1 VSAIPQA
8 REVGIDH
15 LTMLDVSP
23 PELVNVAREA
33 GFDSVGL
40 RVAAT
45 APNEQPWPMTTSSSM
60 LEETIRRLDD
70 TGIRV
75 LDVEVVRLRPDT
87 RRGDYERVLE
97 VGAWLGAR
105 YLSVNSDDP
114 DIERASDTF
123 AAMTAAAR
131 HYGLRPVIEPITY
144 TQMSNLQEA
153 LYVAE
158 RSGGGG
164 ILLDA
169 LHFQRYGG
177 KLEDLR
183 SVDPQLLSY
192 IQLCDAPLASPTRLP
207 RPRKLPR
214 GQSTDGG
221 DLQLESR
228 AMRLLPGDGELP
240 RSEILAALP
249 TGIPV
254 SVEAPLMSLWETLAP
269 VELARRARQAVANL
283 IPSRIRAHPDR
294 WSGEKNARQGLM
306 NGGPMGGR
314 YHDESRPVG

>member
-1 VSAIPQA
+1 MSDRYQGDQVSATPQA

-23 PELVNVAREA
+23 PALVNVAREA

-45 APNEQPWPMTTSSSM
+45 APNEQPWPMTASSSM

-97 VGAWLGAR
+97 AGAKLGAR
-105 YLSVNSDDP
+105 YVTVNSYDP
-114 DIERASDTF
+114 ELERACETF
-123 AAMTAAAR
+123 AALTADAR
-131 HYGLRPVIEPITY
+131 PYGLRPVIEPITY
-144 TQMSNLQEA
+144 TQVANLEEA
-153 LYVAE
+153 VYVAQ

-177 KLEDLR
+177 EFEQLR
-183 SVDPQLLSY
+183 SVDSQLLSY
-192 IQLCDAPLASPTRLP
+192 VQLCDAPLAPPSGLP

-214 GQSTDGG
+214 GQSTDGT

-240 RSEILAALP
+240 LSDILAALP
-249 TGIPV
+249 AGIPV
-254 SVEAPLMSLWETLAP
+254 SVEAPVLSLWETLTPA
-269 VELARRARQAVANL
+269 ELARRARQAVATL
-283 IPSRIRAHPDR
+283 IPAGD
-294 WSGEKNARQGLM
+294 AR
-306 NGGPMGGR
+306 
-314 YHDESRPVG
+314 